1 MHFAIAGVDAS
12 PIGLLL
18 WGIFVGYVFTT
29 VGAAGGILAGV
40 GHISIF
46 GLKKANMIKP
56 MNLILTLVSPI
67 VGTPLYLR
75 EKRIV
80 VPTAVALG
88 LGGIVG
94 AMIGSTISF
103 SFLKEMQTFQPYFG
117 FFALAISLRLFYE
130 CTKRFIDS
138 QKSVKAANQAFSA
151 KVKELRALNKMSE
164 IKEIG
169 VNFSKIGI
177 QNTFTFAGQEF
188 KYNAV
193 PVFFTGLVVATISAS
208 LGVGG
213 GFLLV
218 PFMTSVMGFPM
229 FIVAGTSVLAIL
241 VSSTISIANYLT
253 TGSTVDI
260 NFLAF
265 ELIGVAIGTVVAARL
280 SKFIN
285 ARYLKIFLS
294 IILFY
299 IGLKYM
305 LPLVGINI

>member
-1 MHFAIAGVDAS
+1 MHFAMAGVDAS

-40 GHISIF
+40 GHMSIF

-56 MNLILTLVSPI
+56 MNQILTLVSPI

-94 AMIGSTISF
+94 ALIGSTISAN
-103 SFLKEMQTFQPYFG
+103 FLKEMKNFQPYFG
-117 FFALAISLRLFYE
+117 FFTLAISLRLFYE
-130 CTKRFIDS
+130 CTKKFIDS
-138 QKSVKAANQAFSA
+138 QKNVKEANRVFSA
-151 KVKELRALNKMSE
+151 KVKELKALGKMSE

-193 PVFFTGLVVATISAS
+193 TVFLAGLVVAIISAS

-229 FIVAGTSVLAIL
+229 FIVAGTSVLSIL
-241 VSSTISIANYLT
+241 VSSTISITNYLSM
-253 TGSTVDI
+253 GSAIDI

-265 ELIGVAIGTVVAARL
+265 ELIGVAIGTIVAARL

-285 ARYLKIFLS
+285 ARYLKLFLS

>member
-1 MHFAIAGVDAS
+1 MHFALAGVDAS

-40 GHISIF
+40 GHMSIF

-56 MNLILTLVSPI
+56 MNQILTLVSPI

-94 AMIGSTISF
+94 AMIGSTIS
-103 SFLKEMQTFQPYFG
+103 SNLLKEMKTFQPYFG
-117 FFALAISLRLFYE
+117 FFTLAISLRLFYE
-130 CTKRFIDS
+130 CTRKFIDS
-138 QKSVKAANQAFSA
+138 QKNVKEANQIFSA
-151 KVKELRALNKMSE
+151 KVKELKALGKMSE

-193 PVFFTGLVVATISAS
+193 IVFIAGLIVAIISAS

-229 FIVAGTSVLAIL
+229 FIVAGTSVLSIL
-241 VSSTISIANYLT
+241 VSSTTSIANYLT
-253 TGSTVDI
+253 MGSAIDI

-265 ELIGVAIGTVVAARL
+265 ELIGVAIGTIVAARL

-305 LPLVGINI
+305 LPLVGIII

>member
-1 MHFAIAGVDAS
+1 MHFAMAGVDAS
-12 PIGLLL
+12 PFALLL

-40 GHISIF
+40 GHMSLF
-46 GLKKANMIKP
+46 GLNKANMIKP
-56 MNLILTLVSPI
+56 LNQILTLVSPL

-94 AMIGSTISF
+94 ALIGSTIS
-103 SFLKEMQTFQPYFG
+103 SSLLSEMDKFRPYFG
-117 FFALAISLRLFYE
+117 FFTLAISLRLFYE
-130 CTKRFIDS
+130 CTKKFIDS
-138 QKSVKAANQAFSA
+138 QKSVKEANQVFSA
-151 KVKELRALNKMSE
+151 KVKELKALDKINE
-164 IKEIG
+164 IHEIG
-169 VNFSKIGI
+169 VNFSKIGL

-193 PVFFTGLVVATISAS
+193 TVFIAGLIIAIISAS

-229 FIVAGTSVLAIL
+229 YIVAGTSVLSIL
-241 VSSTISIANYLT
+241 VSSSISIANYLT
-253 TGSTVDI
+253 MGSAVDI
-260 NFLAF
+260 NFLFF
-265 ELIGVAIGTVVAARL
+265 ELIGVAIGTVLAAQL

-305 LPLVGINI
+305 LPLVGVII

>member
-1 MHFAIAGVDAS
+1 MHFAMAGVDAN
-12 PIGLLL
+12 PISLLL
-18 WGIFVGYVFTT
+18 WGIFVGYVFTS

-40 GHISIF
+40 GHMSIF
-46 GLKKANMIKP
+46 GLKKANMVKP
-56 MNLILTLVSPI
+56 MNQILTLVSPI

-94 AMIGSTISF
+94 AMIGSTISS
-103 SFLKEMQTFQPYFG
+103 SFLTEMKTFQPYFG
-117 FFALAISLRLFYE
+117 FFTLAISLRLFYE
-130 CTKRFIDS
+130 CTAKFMDS
-138 QKSVKAANQAFSA
+138 QKGVKAANNLFAA
-151 KVKELRALNKMSE
+151 KVKELKASGKMNE

-193 PVFFTGLVVATISAS
+193 MVFFTGLIVAVISAS

-229 FIVAGTSVLAIL
+229 YIVAGTSVLSIL
-241 VSSTISIANYLT
+241 VSSSTSILNYISM
-253 TGSTVDI
+253 GSVVDVK
-260 NFLAF
+260 FLAF
-265 ELIGVAIGTVVAARL
+265 ELIGVAIGTIVAARV
-280 SKFIN
+280 SKYIN
-285 ARYLKIFLS
+285 ARYMKIFLS
-294 IILFY
+294 IVLFY

-305 LPLVGINI
+305 LPLVHINI